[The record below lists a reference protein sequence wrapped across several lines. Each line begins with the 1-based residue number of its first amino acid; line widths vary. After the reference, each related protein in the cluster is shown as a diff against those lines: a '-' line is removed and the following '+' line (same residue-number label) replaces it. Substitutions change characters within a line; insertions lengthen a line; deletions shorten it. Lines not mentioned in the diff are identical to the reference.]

1 MTAEDRVALV
11 TGASRG
17 IGRAIAIR
25 LAGEGAAVAVNYR
38 SRRDEALGVVKEIEE
53 AGGRAVALQADVS
66 DSAAA
71 RDLVEQTRAALG
83 GLHVL
88 VNNAGIT
95 RDGLLWDI
103 DPDAWW
109 DVMKV
114 NFGGAYHCT
123 HAAAPHFMA
132 QHDGAVVNISSV
144 MGERGWIGQS
154 NYSASKG
161 ALNAFTRSSAVEL
174 ARFGVRVNGVLAGL
188 VPTELVGDLLAKD
201 GGKGMKRQVPMRA
214 FATCE
219 QVASVAAFLAGPGAG
234 YMTGELV
241 LVDGGLASQ
250 LGIGRP

>member
-1 MTAEDRVALV
+1 MLQNRAALV

-17 IGRAIAIR
+17 IGRAIALR

-38 SRRDEALGVVKEIEE
+38 SHSDEVFSVVKDIEA
-53 AGGRAVALQADVS
+53 AGGRAVALGADVA
-66 DSAAA
+66 DPAAA
-71 RDLVEQTRAALG
+71 HELVEQARAALG

-95 RDGLLWDI
+95 RDGLLWDVG
-103 DPDAWW
+103 PDAWW

-123 HAAAPHFMA
+123 HAVAPHFMA
-132 QHDGAVVNISSV
+132 QHQGAVVNISSV

-161 ALNAFTRSSAVEL
+161 ALNAFTRSAAVEL
-174 ARFGVRVNGVLAGL
+174 ARFGVRVNGVLAGI
-188 VPTELVGDLLAKD
+188 VPTELVGEVLAKD
-201 GGKGMKRQVPMRA
+201 GGRGIRQQVPMRS
-214 FATCE
+214 FGTCE
-219 QVASVAAFLAGPGAG
+219 QVASVAAFLAGPGAE